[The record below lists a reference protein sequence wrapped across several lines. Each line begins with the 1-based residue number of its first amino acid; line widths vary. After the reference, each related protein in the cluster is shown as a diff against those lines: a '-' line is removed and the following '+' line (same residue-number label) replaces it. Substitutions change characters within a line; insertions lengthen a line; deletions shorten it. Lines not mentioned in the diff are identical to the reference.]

1 MLDLQINNMIY
12 DRTDEDRPI
21 SAKDF
26 IFLID
31 SGDQVYFRGCNE
43 DMLVLSEVLE
53 KLRLDHLKVRL
64 LEDYKGKHTT
74 FLKGEELDAGANEI
88 YWPAE
93 IDLPGKRLER
103 LVKHPENP

>member
-12 DRTDEDRPI
+12 DKPEENRPI

-31 SGDQVYFRGCNE
+31 SGDPVYFRGRNE
-43 DMLVLSEVLE
+43 DMLVLSEVLD
-53 KLRLDHLKVRL
+53 KLPLYHLKVRL
-64 LEDYKGKHTT
+64 LQDYKGQHTT
-74 FLKGEELDAGANEI
+74 FSKGEEIDAEANEI

-93 IDLPGKRLER
+93 VDLPGKRLER
-103 LVKHPENP
+103 LVRHPANP